1 MDTSAALV
9 HDYEEVIF
17 MLKSQIAALKTSLK
31 ASHPSDL
38 PNREELLQTS
48 RCQVRE
54 LASQMVTLA
63 QGESTRPSTAKQHTA
78 TPSRDE
84 EESSF
89 RDSLPLLKKIHLL
102 EAENHELKARI
113 TVLER
118 EKTRAIEQLY
128 GSGQRMEPSSATVE
142 GNSKRLGSRNGMWAE
157 VKKELGRG
165 YSPGNTSIQQ
175 KIQALRSSVR
185 SLSLYGATDLR
196 KTPSVKPIPGKTSL
210 KPPQNAP
217 KYSQNPPKHSQSA
230 AESRRNSLKSL

>member
-1 MDTSAALV
+1 
-9 HDYEEVIF
+9 
-17 MLKSQIAALKTSLK
+17 
-31 ASHPSDL
+31 
-38 PNREELLQTS
+38 
-48 RCQVRE
+48 
-54 LASQMVTLA
+54 
-63 QGESTRPSTAKQHTA
+63 
-78 TPSRDE
+78 
-84 EESSF
+84 
-89 RDSLPLLKKIHLL
+89 L